1 MMGNIQTKKFDRV
14 LGFLYI
20 VAQFAGA
27 LIGMMVGS
35 IFSANYTYG
44 EARLN
49 VIDLEVKSEDYFKQ
63 IIVEIMGSFFLVFM
77 YLSSTEEKTQ
87 FTKDAAV

>member
-27 LIGMMVGS
+27 FVGMFLAT
-35 IFSANYTYG
+35 IF
-44 EARLN
+44 
-49 VIDLEVKSEDYFKQ
+49 KSGWD
-63 IIVEIMGSFFLVFM
+63 
-77 YLSSTEEKTQ
+77 
-87 FTKDAAV
+87 